1 MFVRKIWIT
10 YLVRELLDV
19 SESLG
24 DAADELLE
32 EEFFEFGLLV
42 DRVLRALL
50 DHPVDVVCELVQ
62 ELLREKVVV

>member
-1 MFVRKIWIT
+1 
-10 YLVRELLDV
+10 LLDV

-42 DRVLRALL
+42 HRVLRALL
-50 DHPVDVVCELVQ
+50 DHPVDVVCKLV
-62 ELLREKVVV
+62 